1 MKTRPASAREL
12 QLELDA
18 CKAALRTLLRAI
30 NGHAG
35 LFEAKKRAIEV
46 LNEGRP

>member
-1 MKTRPASAREL
+1 MTTRPSLREL
-12 QLELDA
+12 RLE
-18 CKAALRTLLRAI
+18 AALRGLLKAI

-46 LNEGRP
+46 LNEGRTP

>member
-12 QLELDA
+12 RLE
-18 CKAALRTLLRAI
+18 AALRGLLKAI

-35 LFEAKKRAIEV
+35 LFEAKKRALEV
-46 LNEGRP
+46 LNEGRAS